1 MILAGTR
8 LVATTLAT
16 KPHDVAGMAVHD
28 IVLAGGQQQQLR
40 GRHDSMVVTALRV
53 IHGHFVR
60 LEQIRPL

>member
-1 MILAGTR
+1 
-8 LVATTLAT
+8 
-16 KPHDVAGMAVHD
+16 MAVHD